1 MLITW
6 SCNSI
11 FHTQDEFFTCS
22 NLTHKTETGIAKGG
36 RLLIATPLEQ
46 SDHLANQQQMN
57 IKLCCCAFCQPEHAG
72 PNWHVL
78 TFLHSKFA
86 IEYTSGVA
94 APSSQWVFFFPWM
107 DLQSSLQQIWGNTFH
122 HQRKPLLHASSH
134 HQRRRR
140 RRHPASVRQRSL
152 HGKLAPIEQELGSK
166 LAVQRH

>member
-1 MLITW
+1 MSSLLVP
-6 SCNSI
+6 
-11 FHTQDEFFTCS
+11 
-22 NLTHKTETGIAKGG
+22 NLAHKTETGIAKGG
-36 RLLIATPLEQ
+36 RLRIATRLDQ

-57 IKLCCCAFCQPEHAG
+57 IKLCCCAFSQPEHVVQKCWAKLACFDFSSFKICYRVHQ
-72 PNWHVL
+72 WSCC
-78 TFLHSKFA
+78 SKF
-86 IEYTSGVA
+86 SVG
-94 APSSQWVFFFPWM
+94 FFFPWM